1 MRTSASELAPPSA
14 SSADSTESFEEA
26 SLNFAEA
33 LLTIAAG
40 AGGTFN
46 GVNWSCLMG
55 ISAGGG

>member
-1 MRTSASELAPPSA
+1 
-14 SSADSTESFEEA
+14 
-26 SLNFAEA
+26 